1 MAFLNRLLAG
11 FGLKSAS
18 ATSSLDLFREIYGG
32 TASRSG
38 TTVDFVRALE
48 VATVLACCRVV
59 AEGVSQVP
67 WRVYQNVN
75 GSRKV
80 ATEHPLYQ
88 RIYRRPNTW
97 QTSFEFRETL
107 VLHMMLTGNAFIF
120 VNRAGIARE
129 VRELIP
135 IEPGRVTVEQLPDH
149 RLQYKV
155 RGRDGTTQ
163 LFPSEAIWHLR
174 GASWNS
180 WLGMDAMRLARE
192 SIGLTMALEQSQ
204 AALNKNGGRVGGLVS
219 IEGSLS
225 DEKYFQLRAWID
237 KNYGGAENVGKWMI
251 MDRSSKFTPMVMTG
265 VDAQHLETR
274 KFQIEEICREFRVMP
289 IMVGHAD
296 KTATYASSEQ
306 MFLAHVVHTLLPWYQ
321 RLEMSS
327 DINLLS
333 EADLADGYYTKFSP
347 NALMRGAA
355 ADRSEFYAKALG
367 SGGGK
372 GWMTQNEVRDA
383 EEIDRSDEPEAD
395 RLPQPA
401 VAAPSVVSDAGV
413 GDPKDP
419 GDK

>member
-1 MAFLNRLLAG
+1 MAFLDRLLTGLG
-11 FGLKSAS
+11 FKSAS
-18 ATSSLDLFREIYGG
+18 ISSSLDLFREVYGA

-38 TTVDFVRALE
+38 TTVDWARALE

-80 ATEHPLYQ
+80 ATDHPLYQ
-88 RIYRRPNTW
+88 RIYRRPNSW
-97 QTSFEFRETL
+97 QTSFEFRETI
-107 VLHMMLTGNAFIF
+107 VFHMMLTSNAFVF
-120 VNRAGIARE
+120 VNRVGIARE

-135 IEPGRVTVEQLPDH
+135 IEPGRVTVEQLPDY
-149 RLQYKV
+149 RLQYRV
-155 RGRDGTTQ
+155 RGRDGGSQ
-163 LFPSEAIWHLR
+163 VFPADAIWHLR

-180 WLGMDAMRLARE
+180 WLGMDAMKLARE

-204 AALNKNGGRVGGLVS
+204 AALSKNGGRVGGLVS
-219 IEGSLS
+219 IEGNLT
-225 DEKYFQLRAWID
+225 DEKYHQLRAWID
-237 KNYGGAENVGKWMI
+237 TNYGGAENVGKWMI

-321 RLEMSS
+321 RLEMSG
-327 DINLLS
+327 DVNLLS
-333 EADLADGYYTKFSP
+333 ESDIAAGYYTKFSP

-395 RLPQPA
+395 QLPQPA
-401 VAAPSVVSDAGV
+401 TSAMPAADAG
-413 GDPKDP
+413 GADDPKDI